1 MLLLVYTSMGSFFVI
16 FKDLIA
22 MALNPDHSDFEAK
35 SAAAV
40 FRGYAGQRPSCL
52 RKKQC
57 CPHLFVREFTFCWQ
71 KKGKWRWSV
80 SFKYWSI
87 YFLEPVTPS
96 LWSQV
101 EELKVASCYDQKQC
115 KSCQSGLGL
124 KRANPGARLKRNSVI
139 TREH

>member
-1 MLLLVYTSMGSFFVI
+1 M
-16 FKDLIA
+16 
-22 MALNPDHSDFEAK
+22 
-35 SAAAV
+35 
-40 FRGYAGQRPSCL
+40 
-52 RKKQC
+52 
-57 CPHLFVREFTFCWQ
+57 
-71 KKGKWRWSV
+71 